1 MISRRNGLQVARQ
14 NLVKMHQFVLFL
26 RGQQRTQIT
35 FEQQQISHGFRGRFA
50 QTDVNLHQIARKYST
65 LVYNMAGHSQGL
77 KIWGARNTGWG

>member
-1 MISRRNGLQVARQ
+1 MRFLPNPQIHVMRAPSIVIGLQVAEP
-14 NLVKMHQFVLFL
+14 NIVKMHQCVLFL

-65 LVYNMAGHSQGL
+65 LVYNMVIG
-77 KIWGARNTGWG
+77 N